1 MNNFILELEKL
12 NLEKI
17 EKDISLSTL
26 TTYKTGGIAKLVVY
40 PNNINNLKQML
51 KLIHKY
57 NIKYFILGKG
67 SNTLFSDKEFNG
79 VIIKL
84 DKLNNFKIKQ
94 TEIYVESGMIL
105 SKLVQASVKNELT
118 GLEFAI
124 GIPGTIGG
132 AIYMNAGAYGNNM
145 SNIVKSVIVLN
156 EKFQIKEIPLEKLK
170 FDYRYSIFQDNK
182 NLICVAANIK
192 LEHGNHDEIASKIK
206 ENLLKRKNSQPLEY
220 PSAGSVF
227 RNPKGNY
234 AGKIIEELGLK
245 GKIIGGAE
253 ISTKHANFIINKNN
267 NASSSDILN
276 LIKLV
281 QCNFYNFNILKIRLI
296 FATMNM

>member
-26 TTYKTGGIAKLVVY
+26 TTYKTGGIDKLVVY

-67 SNTLFSDKEFNG
+67 SNTLFSDKEFKG

-145 SNIVKSVIVLN
+145 SDIVKSVIVLN

-227 RNPKGNY
+227 RNPEGNY

-245 GKIIGGAE
+245 GKNIGGAE

-267 NASSSDILN
+267 ASSSDILN

-281 QCNFYNFNILKIRLI
+281 QKEVKDKYKIDLKLEQQLV
-296 FATMNM
+296 NW

>member
-57 NIKYFILGKG
+57 NIKYSILGKG

-145 SNIVKSVIVLN
+145 SDIVKSVIVLN

-227 RNPKGNY
+227 RNPEGNY

-245 GKIIGGAE
+245 GKNIGGAE

-267 NASSSDILN
+267 ASSSDILN

-281 QCNFYNFNILKIRLI
+281 QKEVKDKYKIDLKLEQQLV
-296 FATMNM
+296 NW

>member
-1 MNNFILELEKL
+1 MNNFTLELEKL

-17 EKDISLSTL
+17 EKDNSLSTL

-170 FDYRYSIFQDNK
+170 FDYRYSIFQANK

-227 RNPKGNY
+227 RNPEGNY

-245 GKIIGGAE
+245 GKNIGGAE

-267 NASSSDILN
+267 ASSSDILN

-281 QCNFYNFNILKIRLI
+281 QKEVKDKYKIDLKLEQQLV
-296 FATMNM
+296 NW

>member
-12 NLEKI
+12 NLGKS

-40 PNNINNLKQML
+40 PNNINNLKQLL
-51 KLIHKY
+51 KLIHKH

-84 DKLNNFKIKQ
+84 DKLNNFKIKE

-105 SKLVQASVKNELT
+105 SKLVQESIKNELT

-267 NASSSDILN
+267 ASSSDILN

-281 QCNFYNFNILKIRLI
+281 QKEVKDKYKIDLKLEQQLV
-296 FATMNM
+296 NW

>member
-1 MNNFILELEKL
+1 MNNFNLELEKL
-12 NLEKI
+12 NLGKI

-26 TTYKTGGIAKLVVY
+26 TTYKTGGIAKLVIY
-40 PNNINNLKQML
+40 PNNINNLKQLL

-156 EKFQIKEIPLEKLK
+156 EKFQIKELPLEKLK
-170 FDYRYSIFQDNK
+170 FDYRYSIFQANK

-227 RNPKGNY
+227 RNPEGNY

-245 GKIIGGAE
+245 GKNIGGAE

-267 NASSSDILN
+267 ASSSDILN

-281 QCNFYNFNILKIRLI
+281 QKEVKDKYKIDLKLEQQLV
-296 FATMNM
+296 NW

>member
-12 NLEKI
+12 NLGKI

-40 PNNINNLKQML
+40 PNNINNLKQLL
-51 KLIHKY
+51 KLIHKN

-84 DKLNNFKIKQ
+84 DKLNNFEIKE

-105 SKLVQASVKNELT
+105 SKLVQASIKNELT

-145 SNIVKSVIVLN
+145 SNIVKSVIVLD
-156 EKFQIKEIPLEKLK
+156 EKLQIEEIPLEKLK
-170 FDYRYSIFQDNK
+170 FDYRYSIFQANK

-192 LEHGNHDEIASKIK
+192 LEHGNHDEIASEIK

-227 RNPKGNY
+227 RNPEGNY

-245 GKIIGGAE
+245 GKTIGGAE

-267 NASSSDILN
+267 ASSSDILN

-281 QCNFYNFNILKIRLI
+281 QKEVKDKYKIDLKLEQQLV
-296 FATMNM
+296 NW

>member
-12 NLEKI
+12 NLGKI

-40 PNNINNLKQML
+40 PNNINNLKQLL
-51 KLIHKY
+51 KLIHKH

-105 SKLVQASVKNELT
+105 SKLVQASIKNELT

-132 AIYMNAGAYGNNM
+132 AIYMNAGAYGSKM
-145 SNIVKSVIVLN
+145 SNIVKSVIVLD
-156 EKFQIKEIPLEKLK
+156 EKLQIEEIPLEKLK
-170 FDYRYSIFQDNK
+170 FDYRYSIFQANK

-227 RNPKGNY
+227 RNPEGNY

-245 GKIIGGAE
+245 GKNIGGAE

-267 NASSSDILN
+267 ASSSDILN

-281 QCNFYNFNILKIRLI
+281 QKEVKDKYKIDLKLEQQLV
-296 FATMNM
+296 NW

>member
-12 NLEKI
+12 NLGKI

-40 PNNINNLKQML
+40 PNNINNLKQLL
-51 KLIHKY
+51 KLIHKH

-84 DKLNNFKIKQ
+84 DKLNNFEIKE

-132 AIYMNAGAYGNNM
+132 AIYMNAGAYGSKM
-145 SNIVKSVIVLN
+145 SNIVKSVIVLD
-156 EKFQIKEIPLEKLK
+156 EKLQIEEIPLEKLK
-170 FDYRYSIFQDNK
+170 FDYRYSIFQANK

-227 RNPKGNY
+227 RNPEGNY

-245 GKIIGGAE
+245 GKNIGGAE

-267 NASSSDILN
+267 ASSSDILN

-281 QCNFYNFNILKIRLI
+281 QKEVKDKYKIDLKLEQQLV
-296 FATMNM
+296 NW

>member
-84 DKLNNFKIKQ
+84 DKLNNFKIQQ

-227 RNPKGNY
+227 RNPEGNY

-245 GKIIGGAE
+245 GKNIGGAE

-267 NASSSDILN
+267 ASSSDILK

-281 QCNFYNFNILKIRLI
+281 QKEVKDKYKIDLKLEQQLV
-296 FATMNM
+296 NW

>member
-227 RNPKGNY
+227 RNPEGNY

-245 GKIIGGAE
+245 GKNIGGAE

-267 NASSSDILN
+267 ASSYDILN

-281 QCNFYNFNILKIRLI
+281 QKEVKDKYKIDLKLEQQLV
-296 FATMNM
+296 NW

>member
-105 SKLVQASVKNELT
+105 SELVQASVKNELT

-170 FDYRYSIFQDNK
+170 FDYRYSIFQANK

-227 RNPKGNY
+227 RNPEGNY

-245 GKIIGGAE
+245 GKNIGGAE

-267 NASSSDILN
+267 ASSSDILK

-281 QCNFYNFNILKIRLI
+281 QKEVKDKYKIDLKLEQQLV
-296 FATMNM
+296 NW

>member
-105 SKLVQASVKNELT
+105 SELVQASVKNELT

-170 FDYRYSIFQDNK
+170 FDYRYSIFQANK

-227 RNPKGNY
+227 RNPEGNY

-245 GKIIGGAE
+245 GKNIGGAE

-267 NASSSDILN
+267 ASSSDILN

-281 QCNFYNFNILKIRLI
+281 QKEVKDKYKIDLKLEQQLV
-296 FATMNM
+296 NW

>member
-12 NLEKI
+12 NLGKI

-40 PNNINNLKQML
+40 PNNINNLKQLL
-51 KLIHKY
+51 KLIHKH

-84 DKLNNFKIKQ
+84 DKLNNFEIKE

-132 AIYMNAGAYGNNM
+132 AIYMNAGAYGSKM
-145 SNIVKSVIVLN
+145 SNIVKSVIILD
-156 EKFQIKEIPLEKLK
+156 EKLQIEEIPLEKLK
-170 FDYRYSIFQDNK
+170 FDYRYSIFQANK

-206 ENLLKRKNSQPLEY
+206 ENLLKRKNSQPLKY

-227 RNPKGNY
+227 RNPEGNY

-245 GKIIGGAE
+245 GKNIGGAE

-267 NASSSDILN
+267 ATSSDILN

-281 QCNFYNFNILKIRLI
+281 QKEAKDKYKIDLKLEQQLV
-296 FATMNM
+296 NW

>member
-105 SKLVQASVKNELT
+105 SKLVQASVKNKLT

-132 AIYMNAGAYGNNM
+132 AIYMNAGAYGKNM
-145 SNIVKSVIVLN
+145 NNIVKSVIVLN

-227 RNPKGNY
+227 RNPEGNY

-245 GKIIGGAE
+245 GKNIGGAE

-267 NASSSDILN
+267 ASSSDILN

-281 QCNFYNFNILKIRLI
+281 QKEVKDKYKIDLKLEQQLV
-296 FATMNM
+296 NW

>member
-12 NLEKI
+12 NLGKI
-17 EKDISLSTL
+17 EKDILLSTL

-40 PNNINNLKQML
+40 PNNINNLKEL
-51 KLIHKY
+51 IKLIHKY
-57 NIKYFILGKG
+57 NINYFILGKG
-67 SNTLFSDKEFNG
+67 SNTLFSDNEFNG

-84 DKLNNFKIKQ
+84 DKLNNFEIKQ
-94 TEIYVESGMIL
+94 NEIYVESGMIL
-105 SKLVQASVKNELT
+105 SKLVQESVKNNLT

-132 AIYMNAGAYGNNM
+132 AIYMNAGAYG
-145 SNIVKSVIVLN
+145 SNISNIIKSVIILN
-156 EKFQIKEIPLEKLK
+156 EKLQIVEIPLEKLK
-170 FDYRYSIFQDNK
+170 FDYRYSIFQANK

-192 LEHGNHDEIASKIK
+192 LKFGNHDEIASKIK

-227 RNPKGNY
+227 RNPEGNY

-245 GKIIGGAE
+245 GKNIGGAE

-267 NASSSDILN
+267 ASSSDILN

-281 QCNFYNFNILKIRLI
+281 QKEAKDKYKIDLKLEQQLV
-296 FATMNM
+296 NW

>member
-40 PNNINNLKQML
+40 PNNINNLKQLL
-51 KLIHKY
+51 KLIHKH

-227 RNPKGNY
+227 RNPEGNY

-245 GKIIGGAE
+245 GKNIGGAE

-267 NASSSDILN
+267 ASSSDILN

-281 QCNFYNFNILKIRLI
+281 QKEVKDKYKIDLKLEQQLV
-296 FATMNM
+296 NW

>member
-12 NLEKI
+12 NLGKS

-26 TTYKTGGIAKLVVY
+26 TTYKTGGIVKLVVY
-40 PNNINNLKQML
+40 PNNIINLKQLL
-51 KLIHKY
+51 KLIHKH

-84 DKLNNFKIKQ
+84 DKLNNFKIKE

-132 AIYMNAGAYGNNM
+132 AIYMNAGAYGSKM

-156 EKFQIKEIPLEKLK
+156 EKLQIVEIPLEKLK
-170 FDYRYSIFQDNK
+170 FDYRYSIFQANK

-192 LEHGNHDEIASKIK
+192 LEHGNHDEIVSKIK

-227 RNPKGNY
+227 RNPEGNY

-245 GKIIGGAE
+245 GKNIGGAE

-267 NASSSDILN
+267 ASSSDILN

-281 QCNFYNFNILKIRLI
+281 QKEAKNKYKIDLKLEQQLV
-296 FATMNM
+296 NW

>member
-118 GLEFAI
+118 GLECAI

-267 NASSSDILN
+267 ASSSDILN

-281 QCNFYNFNILKIRLI
+281 QKEVKDKYKIDLKLEQQLV
-296 FATMNM
+296 NW

>member
-145 SNIVKSVIVLN
+145 GNIVKSVIVLN

-227 RNPKGNY
+227 RNPEGNY

-245 GKIIGGAE
+245 GKNIGGAE

-267 NASSSDILN
+267 ASSSDILN

-281 QCNFYNFNILKIRLI
+281 QKEVKDKYKIDLKLEQQLV
-296 FATMNM
+296 NW

>member
-12 NLEKI
+12 NLGKI

-40 PNNINNLKQML
+40 PNNINNLKQLL
-51 KLIHKY
+51 KLIHKH

-67 SNTLFSDKEFNG
+67 SNTLFSDNEFNG

-84 DKLNNFKIKQ
+84 DKLNNFEIKE

-105 SKLVQASVKNELT
+105 SKLVQASIKNELT

-132 AIYMNAGAYGNNM
+132 AIYMNAGAYGNNI

-156 EKFQIKEIPLEKLK
+156 EKLQIEEIPLEKLK
-170 FDYRYSIFQDNK
+170 FDYRYSIFQANK

-227 RNPKGNY
+227 RNPEGNY

-245 GKIIGGAE
+245 GKNIGGAE

-267 NASSSDILN
+267 ASSSDILN

-281 QCNFYNFNILKIRLI
+281 RKEVKDKYKIDLKLEQQLV
-296 FATMNM
+296 NW

>member
-12 NLEKI
+12 NLVKI

-57 NIKYFILGKG
+57 NINYFILGKG

-84 DKLNNFKIKQ
+84 DKLNNFEIKE

-145 SNIVKSVIVLN
+145 SNIVKSVIVLD
-156 EKFQIKEIPLEKLK
+156 EKLQIEEIPLEKLK
-170 FDYRYSIFQDNK
+170 FDYRYSIFQANK

-227 RNPKGNY
+227 RNPEGNY

-245 GKIIGGAE
+245 GKNIGGAE

-267 NASSSDILN
+267 ASSSDILK

-281 QCNFYNFNILKIRLI
+281 QKEVKDKYKIDLKLEQQLV
-296 FATMNM
+296 NW

>member
-12 NLEKI
+12 NLGKI

-40 PNNINNLKQML
+40 PNNINNLKQLL
-51 KLIHKY
+51 KLIHKH

-84 DKLNNFKIKQ
+84 DKLNNFEIKE

-105 SKLVQASVKNELT
+105 SKLVQASIKNELT

-132 AIYMNAGAYGNNM
+132 AIYMNAGAYGSKM
-145 SNIVKSVIVLN
+145 SNIVKSVIVLD
-156 EKFQIKEIPLEKLK
+156 EKLQIEEIPLEKLK
-170 FDYRYSIFQDNK
+170 FDYRYSIFQANK

-227 RNPKGNY
+227 RNPEGNY

-245 GKIIGGAE
+245 GKNIGGAE

-267 NASSSDILN
+267 ASSSDILN

-281 QCNFYNFNILKIRLI
+281 QKEVKDKYKIDLKLEQQLV
-296 FATMNM
+296 NW

>member
-156 EKFQIKEIPLEKLK
+156 EKFQIKELPLEKLK

-227 RNPKGNY
+227 RNPEGNY

-245 GKIIGGAE
+245 GKNIGGAE

-267 NASSSDILN
+267 ASSSDILN

-281 QCNFYNFNILKIRLI
+281 QKEVKDKYKIDLKLEQQLV
-296 FATMNM
+296 NW

>member
-12 NLEKI
+12 NLGKS

-227 RNPKGNY
+227 RNPEGNY

-245 GKIIGGAE
+245 GKNIGGAE

-267 NASSSDILN
+267 ASSSDILK

-281 QCNFYNFNILKIRLI
+281 QKEVKDKYKIDLKLEQQLV
-296 FATMNM
+296 NW

>member
-156 EKFQIKEIPLEKLK
+156 EKFQIKEILLEKLK

-227 RNPKGNY
+227 RNPEGNY

-245 GKIIGGAE
+245 GKNIGGAE

-267 NASSSDILN
+267 ASSYDILN

-281 QCNFYNFNILKIRLI
+281 QKEVKDKYKIDLKLEQQLV
-296 FATMNM
+296 NW

>member
-12 NLEKI
+12 NLGKI

-26 TTYKTGGIAKLVVY
+26 TTYKTGGIAKLVIY
-40 PNNINNLKQML
+40 PNNINNLKQLL
-51 KLIHKY
+51 KLINKY
-57 NIKYFILGKG
+57 NINYFILGKG
-67 SNTLFSDKEFNG
+67 SNTLFSDNEYNG

-84 DKLNNFKIKQ
+84 DKLNNFEIKQ
-94 TEIYVESGMIL
+94 NEIYVESGMIL
-105 SKLVQASVKNELT
+105 SKLVQESVKNNLT

-132 AIYMNAGAYGNNM
+132 AIYMNAGAYGSNM
-145 SNIVKSVIVLN
+145 SNIIKSVIAIN
-156 EKFQIKEIPLEKLK
+156 EKLQIEEIPLEKLK
-170 FDYRYSIFQDNK
+170 FDYRYSIIQANK

-227 RNPKGNY
+227 RNPEGNY

-245 GKIIGGAE
+245 GKSIGGAE
-253 ISTKHANFIINKNN
+253 ISTKHANFIVNKN

-281 QCNFYNFNILKIRLI
+281 QKETKDKYEIDLKLEQQLV
-296 FATMNM
+296 NW

>member
-170 FDYRYSIFQDNK
+170 FDYRYSIFQANK

-192 LEHGNHDEIASKIK
+192 LEHGTHDEIASKIK

-227 RNPKGNY
+227 RNPEGNY

-245 GKIIGGAE
+245 GKNIGGAE

-267 NASSSDILN
+267 ASSSDILN

-281 QCNFYNFNILKIRLI
+281 QKEVKDKYKIDLKLEQQLV
-296 FATMNM
+296 NW

>member
-12 NLEKI
+12 NLGKI

-40 PNNINNLKQML
+40 PNNINNLKQLL
-51 KLIHKY
+51 KLIHKH

-170 FDYRYSIFQDNK
+170 FDYRYSIFQANK

-227 RNPKGNY
+227 RNPEGNY

-245 GKIIGGAE
+245 GKNIGGAE

-267 NASSSDILN
+267 ASSSDILN

-281 QCNFYNFNILKIRLI
+281 QKEVKDKYKIDLKLEQQLV
-296 FATMNM
+296 NW

>member
-12 NLEKI
+12 NLGKI

-40 PNNINNLKQML
+40 PNNINNLKEL
-51 KLIHKY
+51 ITLIHKY
-57 NIKYFILGKG
+57 NIKYFVLGKG

-79 VIIKL
+79 VIVKL
-84 DKLNNFKIKQ
+84 DKLNNFEIKQ
-94 TEIYVESGMIL
+94 NEIYVESGMVL
-105 SKLVQASVKNELT
+105 TKLVQESVKNNLT

-132 AIYMNAGAYGNNM
+132 AIYMNAGAYGSNM
-145 SNIVKSVIVLN
+145 SNIIKCAIVLN
-156 EKFQIKEIPLEKLK
+156 EKLQIEEILLEKLK
-170 FDYRYSIFQDNK
+170 FDYRYSIFQANK
-182 NLICVAANIK
+182 NLICIAANIK

-220 PSAGSVF
+220 SSAGSVF
-227 RNPKGNY
+227 RNPEGNY

-245 GKIIGGAE
+245 GKNIGGAE

-267 NASSSDILN
+267 ASSSDILN

-281 QCNFYNFNILKIRLI
+281 QKEVKDKYKIDLKLEQQLV
-296 FATMNM
+296 NW

>member
-40 PNNINNLKQML
+40 PNNINNLKQLL
-51 KLIHKY
+51 KLIHKH

-84 DKLNNFKIKQ
+84 DKLNNFEIKE

-105 SKLVQASVKNELT
+105 SKLVQASIKNELT

-245 GKIIGGAE
+245 GKNIGGAE

-267 NASSSDILN
+267 ASSSDILN

-281 QCNFYNFNILKIRLI
+281 QKEVKDKYKIDLKLEQQLV
-296 FATMNM
+296 NW

>member
-12 NLEKI
+12 NLGKI

-40 PNNINNLKQML
+40 PNNINNLKQLL
-51 KLIHKY
+51 KLIHKH

-84 DKLNNFKIKQ
+84 DKLNNFEIKE

-105 SKLVQASVKNELT
+105 SKLVQASIKNELT

-145 SNIVKSVIVLN
+145 SNIVKSVIILD
-156 EKFQIKEIPLEKLK
+156 EKLQIEEIPLEKLK
-170 FDYRYSIFQDNK
+170 FDYRYSIFQANK

-227 RNPKGNY
+227 RNPEGNY

-245 GKIIGGAE
+245 GKNIGGAE

-267 NASSSDILN
+267 ASSSDILN

-281 QCNFYNFNILKIRLI
+281 QKEVKDKYKIDLKLEQQLV
-296 FATMNM
+296 NW

>member
-84 DKLNNFKIKQ
+84 DKLNNFKIQQ

-227 RNPKGNY
+227 RNPEGNY

-245 GKIIGGAE
+245 GKNIGGAE

-267 NASSSDILN
+267 ASSSDILN

-281 QCNFYNFNILKIRLI
+281 QKEVKDKYKIDLKLEQQLV
-296 FATMNM
+296 NW

>member
-145 SNIVKSVIVLN
+145 SDIVKSVIVLN

-170 FDYRYSIFQDNK
+170 FDYRYSIFQANK

-227 RNPKGNY
+227 RNPEGNY

-245 GKIIGGAE
+245 GKNIGGAE

-267 NASSSDILN
+267 ASSSDILN

-281 QCNFYNFNILKIRLI
+281 QKEVKDKYKIDLKLEQQLV
-296 FATMNM
+296 NW

>member
-26 TTYKTGGIAKLVVY
+26 TTYKTGGIAKLVVS

-84 DKLNNFKIKQ
+84 DKLNNFKIQQ

-227 RNPKGNY
+227 RNPEGNY

-245 GKIIGGAE
+245 GKNIGGAE

-267 NASSSDILN
+267 ASSYDILN

-281 QCNFYNFNILKIRLI
+281 QKEVKDKYKIDLKLEQQLV
-296 FATMNM
+296 NW

>member
-12 NLEKI
+12 NLGKI

-40 PNNINNLKQML
+40 PNNINNLKQLL
-51 KLIHKY
+51 KLIHKH

-84 DKLNNFKIKQ
+84 DKLNNFEIKG

-145 SNIVKSVIVLN
+145 SNVVKSVIVLD
-156 EKFQIKEIPLEKLK
+156 EKLQIEEISLEKIK
-170 FDYRYSIFQDNK
+170 FDYRYSIFQANK

-227 RNPKGNY
+227 RNPEGNY

-245 GKIIGGAE
+245 GKNIGGAE

-267 NASSSDILN
+267 ASSSDILN

-281 QCNFYNFNILKIRLI
+281 QKEVKDKYKIDLKLEQQLV
-296 FATMNM
+296 NW

>member
-227 RNPKGNY
+227 RNPEGNN

-245 GKIIGGAE
+245 GKNIGGAE

-267 NASSSDILN
+267 ASSSDILK

-281 QCNFYNFNILKIRLI
+281 QKEVKDKYKIDLKLEQQLV
-296 FATMNM
+296 NW

>member
-84 DKLNNFKIKQ
+84 DKLNNFKSKQ

-156 EKFQIKEIPLEKLK
+156 EEFKIEEIPLEKLK

-227 RNPKGNY
+227 RNPEGNY

-245 GKIIGGAE
+245 GKNIGGAE

-267 NASSSDILN
+267 ASSSDILN

-281 QCNFYNFNILKIRLI
+281 QKEVKDKYKIDLKLEQQLV
-296 FATMNM
+296 NW

>member
-12 NLEKI
+12 NLGKI

-26 TTYKTGGIAKLVVY
+26 TTYKTGGIAKFVVY
-40 PNNINNLKQML
+40 PNNINNLKQLL
-51 KLIHKY
+51 KLIHKH

-84 DKLNNFKIKQ
+84 DKLNNFEIKE
-94 TEIYVESGMIL
+94 TGIYAESGMIL

-132 AIYMNAGAYGNNM
+132 AIYMNAGAYGSKM

-156 EKFQIKEIPLEKLK
+156 EKLQIEEIPSEKLK
-170 FDYRYSIFQDNK
+170 FDYRYSIFQANK

-227 RNPKGNY
+227 RNPEGNY

-245 GKIIGGAE
+245 GKNIGGAE

-267 NASSSDILN
+267 ASSFDILN

-281 QCNFYNFNILKIRLI
+281 QKEAKDKYKIDLKLEQQLV
-296 FATMNM
+296 NW